1 MTVGTIATLSDDSR
15 DWANT
20 EKIHNEANETPVE
33 HLDVLSP
40 EDLGKDTSAETN
52 TDEIPKTEIKLD
64 TGKVNVY
71 YIILS

>member
-1 MTVGTIATLSDDSR
+1 MTVDTIATLSEDSS
-15 DWANT
+15 DWANAK
-20 EKIHNEANETPVE
+20 KIPNEANETLFE
-33 HLDVLSP
+33 NLDVLSP